1 MAEEGLLATE
11 KSFLIEHQEELAK
24 TYPGKYLVI
33 RGEEVVA
40 ACDSYEQGVL
50 AGKEL
55 CGEGPFL
62 VRSVHRADEEET
74 LTIPVLALG
83 LL

>member
-1 MAEEGLLATE
+1 MAEEGLLAIE
-11 KSFLIEHQEELAK
+11 KNFLIKHQEELAK
-24 TYPGKYLVI
+24 VYPGKYLVI
-33 RGEEVVA
+33 RGEGVVS
-40 ACDSYEQGVL
+40 ACDSYEEGVL

-62 VRSVHRADEEET
+62 VRSVHRPEEEET